1 MSGELLILLAL
12 TAFHWPW
19 LGMERPS
26 GTPAVVIEP
35 ESEFLKILQPNETP
49 AEPLL
54 PPTSAELAWM
64 TDRTLFSPEMVIPR
78 FEVGQLGEVLDR
90 QMGGLRLGGS
100 TGGTRGFLNDPDRL
114 RFNGDLSDS
123 FYRRTVK
130 IEVPNPEVSS
140 LPFAGRNWTSED
152 RFQIPVPIAL
162 PIAEQ
167 MFVYG
172 QFGGNGDAYNNRT
185 TTLSGKTGVGMKWSP
200 LGGTE
205 FQVRYGTLLNYAD
218 VYSTTRFQE
227 RAQPAVELVAKLP
240 LAGAWKIEYTGAAL
254 PALQATSRDQIR
266 QELKLALPLGGENTF
281 EFGARYR
288 WDVIST
294 PAQAAAQSPWIDRA
308 QLFMGVKFRR

>member
-26 GTPAVVIEP
+26 GTPAAVIEP